1 MDNYKNIFNINMSS
15 FEARRVLFTIVEGK
29 NQEEIEQIKSQYL
42 KILPM
47 ILEREQKLA
56 ENGWCID

>member
-1 MDNYKNIFNINMSS
+1 MDDYKHIFNINMSS
-15 FEARRVLFTIVEGK
+15 SEARRVLFTIVEGK
-29 NQEEIEQIKSQYL
+29 NQEEIERIKRQYL

-47 ILEREQKLA
+47 ILEREQKYA